1 MNEKTTNNIKQLHDR
16 PLTKEEA
23 RVEELAHQKIHEFY
37 DELAKEGLLHASR
50 GTVEGSSDAVG
61 KMGLEVYRVEGDI
74 SDRAMYSDKVHP
86 EGRYERD
93 ELARKANTDKLTELP
108 NRHVFEEA
116 TEVIPGGN
124 GLENRKASGGR
135 SILLIDVNNFKAI
148 NDTFS
153 HAVGDRVLQYI
164 AEQLRQTVK
173 GVLAPDEKEFHA
185 SNVFR
190 VGGDEFAIL
199 CNPTEAVLLKDR
211 ITEEFGTLF
220 LEDSPVAT
228 SNGKFKLEDG
238 SEVGYTKWGDTQVS
252 LSVGIGD
259 TTVEADKKMY
269 DIKEQIKKV
278 SPTSLQR

>member
-1 MNEKTTNNIKQLHDR
+1 MNEKTKNSIKQLHDR

-37 DELAKEGLLHASR
+37 AELAKEGLLHASR

-74 SDRAMYSDKVHP
+74 SDRAMYSEKVHP

-116 TEVIPGGN
+116 TELLEGGN

-135 SILLIDVNNFKAI
+135 SILLIDVNNFKSI
-148 NDTFS
+148 NDTIS
-153 HAVGDRVLQYI
+153 HAAGDRMLQYI
-164 AEQLRQTVK
+164 ADQLRQIVK
-173 GVLAPDEKEFHA
+173 ELLAPDEKGFKA

-190 VGGDEFAIL
+190 IGGDEFAIL
-199 CNPTEAVLLKDR
+199 CNPTEAELLKDR
-211 ITEEFGTLF
+211 ITEEFGTLI
-220 LEDSPVAT
+220 LEDSPTEV
-228 SNGKFKLEDG
+228 SNGTFKLEDG
-238 SEVGYTKWGDTQVS
+238 TGVGYTKWDDIPVS
-252 LSVGIGD
+252 LSVGVGE
-259 TTVEADKKMY
+259 TTIEADKNMY
-269 DIKEQIKKV
+269 RIKEQIKKAY
-278 SPTSLQR
+278 PTSVQR